1 MGVGFGGLEIA
12 RSGLFVSERGLDV
25 TGHNISNVNT
35 PGYSRQQ
42 AIGATA
48 SYQDMVTYQLGLGA
62 DIQEVRQIRHIF
74 LDNVY
79 RNESKTLGYWE
90 AKQNTYFDIQ
100 SIMGE
105 TFSGTENGLQSTL
118 NQFWDSWQE
127 LSKDPGNLTVR
138 ATVKQRGEMLTE
150 YINHLGSQLDKAQ
163 TDLDLEIRDKIDE
176 INKLTSDIA
185 KLNLKICQMEIN
197 GDHANDLRDQRNLDI
212 DKLSKLID
220 CRAYEMQDGMV
231 DITVGGYFLVSKT
244 DAETIT
250 AVQNTAGSLFIAPAI
265 HGGKTLL
272 PIKGGELKGLLESRG
287 EVTGNKISLDN
298 GNFSDKIDLV
308 FAFNLDD
315 TAAQR
320 ENLLA
325 NIDSIVKYYK
335 DRGISVRLGYTT
347 FNSTSTPP
355 LSTTY
360 FDLGPDGSSSV
371 SEFKDE
377 IEGISFATVVPTA
390 PTAAGKCTAALESII
405 GSVGG
410 IDEVSGWKNAT
421 RQIVLLSNNGLDPT
435 ENMTA
440 LAGRL
445 KNENIHT
452 LVVSDID
459 NKGQLG
465 ILATAT
471 GDRFMSG
478 AEVDAD
484 TMDDVVSES
493 LRNCIYG
500 GVTDTDNSIPDVKR
514 SLNLIINAV
523 IREVNN
529 LHKSGM
535 TLGANSHP
543 GEDFFVPIDPN
554 YPMQMGNIMVNPHLA
569 NLSEIAASRD
579 SATGDN
585 TVALAISDLRNAVL
599 LGNIGDV
606 QSIDGF
612 YQSLVM
618 SVGNKGNEAV
628 NNYTSQNVLTFS
640 IDNQRQAIMG
650 VSMDEEMSNMMKFQY
665 AYGAS
670 SRVMTAM
677 TDMLDTIIERL
688 GLVGR

>member
-1 MGVGFGGLEIA
+1 MSVGFGGLEIA
-12 RSGLFVSERGLDV
+12 RSGMFVSERGLDV

-35 PGYSRQQ
+35 AGYARQQ
-42 AIGATA
+42 AISATA
-48 SYQDMVTYQLGLGA
+48 SYQGMLGFQVGLGA

-105 TFSGTENGLQSTL
+105 TFNGKENGLQSTL

-138 ATVKQRGEMLTE
+138 ATVKQRGEMLVQ
-150 YINHLGSQLDKAQ
+150 YVNHLGSQLDKAQ
-163 TDLDLEIRDKIDE
+163 TDLDLQIRDKIDE
-176 INKLTSDIA
+176 INKLTSNIA
-185 KLNLKICQMEIN
+185 ELNLKICQMEIN
-197 GDHANDLRDQRNLDI
+197 GDHANDLRDQRNLAI
-212 DKLSKLID
+212 DKLSKIID

-250 AVQNTAGSLFIAPAI
+250 AVQNKAESLFIAPAI
-265 HGGKTLL
+265 YGGKTLL

-287 EVTGNKISLDN
+287 EVTGNKASLDN

-308 FAFNLDD
+308 FAFNTNDS
-315 TAAQR
+315 TAQR
-320 ENLLA
+320 DYLYN

-335 DRGISVRLGYTT
+335 DRGISVRLGYVA
-347 FNSTSTPP
+347 FNSAGLVDPTDPTK
-355 LSTTY
+355 Y
-360 FDLGPDGSSSV
+360 IDLEPDGSSKV
-371 SEFKDE
+371 EDFKNQ
-377 IEGISFATVVPTA
+377 INGITFNPSADDGLLTDAVEDVISK
-390 PTAAGKCTAALESII
+390 TAAADLADEWENASKQLVIFSNNAIDSSESI
-405 GSVGG
+405 
-410 IDEVSGWKNAT
+410 
-421 RQIVLLSNNGLDPT
+421 P
-435 ENMTA
+435 A
-440 LAGRL
+440 LAGML
-445 KNENIHT
+445 KAANMHT
-452 LVVSDID
+452 MVISDIA
-459 NKGQLG
+459 NKNQLG
-465 ILATAT
+465 VLATAT
-471 GDRFMSG
+471 GDRFMDE
-478 AEVDAD
+478 AEVDGS

-500 GVTDTDNSIPDVKR
+500 SVTDTNNSIPDAKR

-535 TLGANSHP
+535 TLGADSHP

-554 YPMQMGNIMVNPHLA
+554 YPMQMGNIMVNPNLA
-569 NLSEIAASRD
+569 NLSNIAASRD
-579 SATGDN
+579 SANGDN
-585 TVALAISDLRNAVL
+585 TIALAISDLRNSVL

-612 YQSLVM
+612 YQSLIM
-618 SVGNKGNEAV
+618 LIGSKGNEAS
-628 NNYTSQNVLTFS
+628 NNYTSQSTLVFS

-670 SRVMTAM
+670 SRVITTMA
-677 TDMLDTIIERL
+677 DMLDTIIEKL